1 MPTPRTLVLTAL
13 ALLAFAAN
21 SLLCRHA
28 LAATSIDAASFTL
41 LRLADGALLLGAL
54 TRRNGIGRAG
64 TWRSALA
71 LFGYAAGFSL
81 AYRTL
86 PASTGALLLFGAVQV
101 TMVGRGLAC
110 GERLRAVALSGFAL
124 AVLGLLV
131 LLLPGA
137 SAPPLGGAALMLAAG
152 VAWGVYS
159 LRGSGGQDPLQA
171 TAGNFARATPM
182 ALALLLAS
190 PDELRFDL
198 AGSVCAIVSGALA
211 SGLGYVVWYTALR
224 GLTNTA
230 AAAAQLAVPVL
241 TALAGAVVLDEPL
254 TVRLGVAGAAVL
266 GGIALV
272 IGGRRH

>member
-41 LRLADGALLLGAL
+41 LRLAAGALLLGAL
-54 TRRNGIGRAG
+54 TRRNGLGRAG

-110 GERLRAVALSGFAL
+110 GERLRAVALGGFAL
-124 AVLGLLV
+124 AVLGLLL

-137 SAPPLGGAALMLAAG
+137 SAPPLGGATLMLAAG